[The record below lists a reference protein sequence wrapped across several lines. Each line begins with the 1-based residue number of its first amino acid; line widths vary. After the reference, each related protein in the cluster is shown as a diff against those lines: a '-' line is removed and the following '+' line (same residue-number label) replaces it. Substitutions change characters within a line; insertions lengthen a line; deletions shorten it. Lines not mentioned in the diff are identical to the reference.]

1 MYDYPQ
7 LKKDIDNTGVGV
19 LELSDI
25 TKEYIKELFNKHS
38 IKRLI
43 TRNGTLHLN
52 TTSGMVG
59 EPYDG
64 TVNWEY
70 DTTLITKM
78 KEKIVDINKTLKSK
92 DITYTENSHN
102 PNDTDITLWYFSG
115 SYEKLTILRKW
126 LVDNYK
132 TSIFQMWYEIPLQN
146 IRNKSGVDVTKI
158 HQELTKIY
166 LELYGDL
173 EEVQNFGREYNPKEN
188 LSQTFRLQVYEEGC
202 FISPHRDGTGGHCS
216 MLLYTNEDY
225 VEGMGGEL
233 VCIDSEGK
241 EIIVPPTI
249 GTLAIVD
256 FKKDPS
262 HSINVIKEKDWMRT
276 TIGCWWPAGTGY

>member
-7 LKKDIDNTGVGV
+7 LKKDIDNTGVGI
-19 LELSDI
+19 LELSN
-25 TKEYIKELFNKHS
+25 TAQEYIKELNKIS
-38 IKRLI
+38 IKNHI
-43 TRNGTLHLN
+43 TRSGTLHLN
-52 TTSGMVG
+52 LI
-59 EPYDG
+59 DD
-64 TVNWEY
+64 Y
-70 DTTLITKM
+70 DTTLGTKM

-102 PNDTDITLWYFSG
+102 PNDTDITLWYFRG

-158 HQELTKIY
+158 HQELTTIY

-173 EEVQNFGREYNPKEN
+173 EEVQNFGRKYNPKVN
-188 LSQTFRLQVYEEGC
+188 LANQTFRLQVYEEGC
-202 FISPHRDGTGGHCS
+202 FISPHRDGTSGHCS
-216 MLLYTNEDY
+216 MLLYTNENY

-233 VCIDSEGK
+233 VCIDSKSGRKK
-241 EIIVPPTI
+241 EITVPPTI

-256 FKKDPS
+256 FKSNPS
-262 HSINVIKEKDWMRT
+262 HAVNVIKEKDWMRT
-276 TIGCWWPAGTGY
+276 TIGAWWPPSVGVEY